1 MILSIK
7 DSKGIVKDYNLKDFK
22 DSKVK
27 AEVNTII
34 EKIAKIEV
42 IKESL
47 QQIIETQNL
56 ELGQLIKHIK

>member
-7 DSKGIVKDYNLKDFK
+7 DNKGIVKDYNLKDLK